1 MYIHVSCQCFNCAV
15 CLQEPFKY
23 VGYMSLSALSV
34 FGQSGLCFHFHNSIL
49 GAEAFHFDKIRF
61 NTFFF
66 QIYIL
71 SVLHLRKLCL
81 PQACDDFLFFL
92 RLL

>member
-1 MYIHVSCQCFNCAV
+1 MFLADVLIVLFVFKSPLYMLGICHCQ
-15 CLQEPFKY
+15 
-23 VGYMSLSALSV
+23 LSV

-49 GAEAFHFDKIRF
+49 GAEAFHFDKIRL
-61 NTFFF
+61 NTFF
-66 QIYIL
+66 L
-71 SVLHLRKLCL
+71 SNLYTLLHLRKLCL